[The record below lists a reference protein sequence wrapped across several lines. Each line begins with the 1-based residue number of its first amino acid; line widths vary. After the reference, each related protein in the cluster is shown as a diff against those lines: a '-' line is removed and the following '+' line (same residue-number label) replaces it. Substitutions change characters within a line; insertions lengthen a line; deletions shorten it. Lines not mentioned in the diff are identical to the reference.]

1 MEVTIIFGVYFYC
14 FYYNNN
20 LKTSILHK
28 IENKQLDPGGEQKCT
43 CFTGNC
49 YCKCMAENTRL
60 DKIFAKFNCLAVCV
74 KRIL

>member
-28 IENKQLDPGGEQKCT
+28 IENK
-43 CFTGNC
+43 
-49 YCKCMAENTRL
+49 
-60 DKIFAKFNCLAVCV
+60 
-74 KRIL
+74 